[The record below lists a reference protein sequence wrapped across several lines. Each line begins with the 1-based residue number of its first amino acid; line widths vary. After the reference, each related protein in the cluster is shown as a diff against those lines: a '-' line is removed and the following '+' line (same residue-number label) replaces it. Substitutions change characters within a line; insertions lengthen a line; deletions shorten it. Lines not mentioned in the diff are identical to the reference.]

1 MGSKRNVSMSAT
13 TDTVKKVVVDEP
25 VVEETDGAAKT
36 SEKKSTK
43 VAKSRRGKRYVA
55 ARSIIDKTKP
65 YTIAEAVELVKK
77 TSYGKFDSSIT
88 VDATV
93 KEIGDQGSV
102 SFPHSTGKT
111 LRIAIA
117 SDEVLF
123 ELESGNANFDV
134 LLTTPAFMPKL
145 AKYARLLGPKGLM
158 PNPKNNTIVQD
169 PEARKKELEKGKV
182 SIKSE
187 RKAPLVHMIVGK
199 TSFDS
204 KQLVENIEALV
215 TALDYRLKKLS
226 ISAAMGPGVKV
237 KLTK

>member
-1 MGSKRNVSMSAT
+1 MGSKRNVSMSVT
-13 TDTVKKVVVDEP
+13 TDTVKKVVADVPVEDE
-25 VVEETDGAAKT
+25 TTGAAKST
-36 SEKKSTK
+36 GKKS
-43 VAKSRRGKRYVA
+43 AKKAQSRRGKRYVA

-65 YTIAEAVELVKK
+65 YTIAEAVELVKR
-77 TSYGKFDSSIT
+77 TSYGKFDSSIS
-88 VDATV
+88 VDAIV
-93 KEIGDQGSV
+93 REIGDQGSV

-123 ELESGNANFDV
+123 DLESGNANFDI

-182 SIKSE
+182 AIKSE

-199 TSFDS
+199 KSFDS
-204 KQLVENIEALV
+204 KLLVENIEALV
-215 TALDYRLKKLS
+215 TALDYRLKKLTLS
-226 ISAAMGPGVKV
+226 GAMGPGVKV
-237 KLTK
+237 KLS

>member
-1 MGSKRNVSMSAT
+1 MGSKRNVSMSVT
-13 TDTVKKVVVDEP
+13 TDTVKKVVVDVP
-25 VVEETDGAAKT
+25 VEDETTGAAKT
-36 SEKKSTK
+36 TGKKS
-43 VAKSRRGKRYVA
+43 AKKTQSRRGKRYVA

-65 YTIAEAVELVKK
+65 YTITEAVELVKR
-77 TSYGKFDSSIT
+77 TSYGKFDSSIS
-88 VDATV
+88 VDAIV
-93 KEIGDQGSV
+93 REIGDQGSV

-123 ELESGNANFDV
+123 DLESGNANFDI

-182 SIKSE
+182 AIKSE

-199 TSFDS
+199 KSFDS
-204 KQLVENIEALV
+204 KLLVENIEALV
-215 TALDYRLKKLS
+215 TALDYRLKKLTLS
-226 ISAAMGPGVKV
+226 GAMGPGVKV
-237 KLTK
+237 KLS